1 MNIFIDASNVHQG
14 GGKILLFEFL
24 SSIPENV
31 RLDITV
37 YIDYRLTLTQKLKS
51 AKHIK
56 FKRISFWKRPF
67 VQVIIFFR
75 SSKAKSILFFGNIPP
90 IIPMRAQTFLLQSN
104 RFVIENFT
112 TKGMSFFHRLR
123 INLERFIFYFFNRN
137 VDYIF
142 VQSLSMKR
150 LLMQHQIPE
159 EKVIISANKDI
170 EELNNAKKEYYDMKY
185 DFIYIASDEPHKNH
199 KNLLQAWRHL
209 SKENI
214 FPSLLL
220 ITSKD
225 TWISPVSKSYNK
237 EFNTQITVLED
248 PNREAVLE
256 SLNKSKSLV
265 FPSLFESYGLPL
277 IEAQRIG
284 LEIIASELDYVRDII
299 EPDQSFDPNSY
310 ISISRAIKRSLKLP
324 ERKTK
329 ILNPDTLLEYLT
341 QETKDI

>member
-56 FKRISFWKRPF
+56 FKRITFWKRPF

-123 INLERFIFYFFNRN
+123 INLERFIFYN
-137 VDYIF
+137 V
-142 VQSLSMKR
+142 
-150 LLMQHQIPE
+150 
-159 EKVIISANKDI
+159 
-170 EELNNAKKEYYDMKY
+170 
-185 DFIYIASDEPHKNH
+185 IAF
-199 KNLLQAWRHL
+199 RC
-209 SKENI
+209 
-214 FPSLLL
+214 
-220 ITSKD
+220 
-225 TWISPVSKSYNK
+225 
-237 EFNTQITVLED
+237 QITG
-248 PNREAVLE
+248 
-256 SLNKSKSLV
+256 S
-265 FPSLFESYGLPL
+265 
-277 IEAQRIG
+277 
-284 LEIIASELDYVRDII
+284 ASEPPVTSNTYYVY
-299 EPDQSFDPNSY
+299 PNDVQT
-310 ISISRAIKRSLKLP
+310 AP
-324 ERKTK
+324 V
-329 ILNPDTLLEYLT
+329 
-341 QETKDI
+341 